1 MANHGLF
8 AVPDI
13 NQGQGKVSV
22 GRQGEDFPLT
32 SAVAY
37 KPEGGSLLAGKEK
50 HYFPFCFFQRQGL
63 FT

>member
-1 MANHGLF
+1 MANHGLL
-8 AVPDI
+8 AVLDI

-32 SAVAY
+32 SAGAY
-37 KPEGGSLLAGKEK
+37 KPGGSPSAEKEK
-50 HYFPFCFFQRQGL
+50 HYFPFCSFQRQGL